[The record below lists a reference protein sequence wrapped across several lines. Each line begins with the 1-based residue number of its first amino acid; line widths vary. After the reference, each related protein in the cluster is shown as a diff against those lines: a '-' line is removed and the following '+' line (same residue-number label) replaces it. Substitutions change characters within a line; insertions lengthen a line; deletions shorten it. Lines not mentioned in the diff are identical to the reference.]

1 VSTAKSGRSVTIRRV
16 ARDAGEIA
24 VADYDGDEPAIVA
37 MHGFPDRRSIYEPLA
52 ECLAGRRVLA
62 FDFLGWGDSDKPLD
76 HTYSAASLEADLDA
90 VVSELTTDAVD
101 LVAHD
106 ASGPTAINWAL
117 RNPQRTNRLLLLNT
131 YYHEQRNPLRL
142 PELIELFANPATQRL
157 TTTLA
162 NDHGLL
168 LLAFAWQGLDF
179 RARHEPR
186 AGRLAD
192 DYQENGLNP
201 EIMSWLEQFT
211 STPSSIPAFLGL
223 AADVRRSIRQNN
235 ATVDALRAFERPVL
249 VAFGEHDPYLS
260 PSVARAIAGLFPSPR
275 LELLDAGHWPQL
287 ELPDR
292 VAEMLLDRAFGTT

>member
-1 VSTAKSGRSVTIRRV
+1 VSTAKSGRSATIRRV

-52 ECLAGRRVLA
+52 DRLAGLSESPQPRKSSAKTLLP
-62 FDFLGWGDSDKPLD
+62 LG
-76 HTYSAASLEADLDA
+76 HAYTAASLEADLDA
-90 VVSELTTDAVD
+90 VVSELTADPVD

-117 RNPQRTNRLLLLNT
+117 RSPQRTNRLLLLNT
-131 YYHEQRNPLRL
+131 YCHEQRNALRL

-179 RARHEPR
+179 RARH
-186 AGRLAD
+186 
-192 DYQENGLNP
+192 Q
-201 EIMSWLEQFT
+201 
-211 STPSSIPAFLGL
+211 
-223 AADVRRSIRQNN
+223 RSIRQNN
-235 ATVDALRAFERPVL
+235 ATVEALRAFERPVL
-249 VAFGEHDPYLS
+249 VAFGQHDPYLS
-260 PSVARAIAGLFPSPR
+260 PAVARAIAGLFPSPR
-275 LELLDAGHWPQL
+275 LELLDTAIGPN
-287 ELPDR
+287 
-292 VAEMLLDRAFGTT
+292 

>member
-1 VSTAKSGRSVTIRRV
+1 VSTAKSGRSATIRRV

-52 ECLAGRRVLA
+52 DRLAGRRVLA
-62 FDFLGWGDSDKPLD
+62 LDFLGWGDSDKPLG
-76 HTYSAASLEADLDA
+76 HAYTAASLEADLDA
-90 VVSELTTDAVD
+90 VVSELTADPVD

-117 RNPQRTNRLLLLNT
+117 RSPQRTNRLLLLNT
-131 YYHEQRNPLRL
+131 YYHEQRNALRL

-179 RARHEPR
+179 RARH
-186 AGRLAD
+186 
-192 DYQENGLNP
+192 Q
-201 EIMSWLEQFT
+201 
-211 STPSSIPAFLGL
+211 
-223 AADVRRSIRQNN
+223 RSIRQNN
-235 ATVDALRAFERPVL
+235 ATVEALRAFERPVL
-249 VAFGEHDPYLS
+249 VAFGQHDPYLS
-260 PSVARAIAGLFPSPR
+260 PAVARAIAGLFPSPR
-275 LELLDAGHWPQL
+275 LELLDTGHWPQL

-292 VAEMLLDRAFGTT
+292 LAELLLDRSIFTT